1 MKTLDNFI
9 SAKNSIVKHIL
20 KIINEGI
27 DIPLYTVRPENE
39 PLAYVRLMFVNS
51 SDNDIKNLET
61 GIVRLKFN
69 VYSADSSIKEV
80 MEILEKLEGI
90 IKTRSYECG
99 EIAKIRVTDIYV
111 QDVNKPDIR
120 QGEFAVEAQYYK

>member
-1 MKTLDNFI
+1 MNKFI
-9 SAKNSIVKHIL
+9 SAKNTIVKHIL

-27 DIPLYTVRPENE
+27 DIELYTVRPENE

-51 SDNDIKNLET
+51 SDSDIKNLET
-61 GIVRLKFN
+61 GVVRMKFN

-80 MEILEKLEGI
+80 MEIIEQLEGI
-90 IKTRSYECG
+90 VKSRAYECG
-99 EIAKIRVTDIYV
+99 EIAKINVRDIYV

-120 QGEFAVEAQYYK
+120 QGEFAIEARYYR

>member
-1 MKTLDNFI
+1 MNSFI
-9 SAKNSIVKHIL
+9 SAKNTIVKHIL
-20 KIINEGI
+20 KIINESIGV
-27 DIPLYTVRPENE
+27 PLYTVRPENE
-39 PLAYVRLMFVNS
+39 PLAYIRLMFVNS
-51 SDNDIKNLET
+51 SDSDIKNIET

-90 IKTRSYECG
+90 IKTQAYECG
-99 EIAKIRVTDIYV
+99 EIAKIRVTDVYV

-120 QGEFAVEAQYYK
+120 QGEFAIEARYYK